1 MFYSGQGFQLGGSS
15 EAKTL
20 SHPSS
25 DDLKTGDSAEVHN
38 IHNITK
44 YDCAQRSITMKKNK
58 LLPGVGV
65 GGKSN
70 LVFFWENQTFLV
82 VTTTLEN
89 HTFLD
94 CGEVYFV
101 CDNSPAKS

>member
-58 LLPGVGV
+58 LFPVLVLV
-65 GGKSN
+65 ERAAWFSSGKTKHS
-70 LVFFWENQTFLV
+70 WW
-82 VTTTLEN
+82 
-89 HTFLD
+89 
-94 CGEVYFV
+94 
-101 CDNSPAKS
+101 